1 MVVSILK
8 SLFGSRSIPVP
19 QLKLGVIG
27 RENAGKTALFKTL
40 YAGPMQID
48 LPSGLRLG
56 VQDPRRMAELI
67 RDSRETY
74 RVLHER
80 GLHSTVDPK
89 RIEYQL
95 LDLGRMRLALHIREV
110 VGQVLTRTLPQS
122 PAQQQQLYADY
133 LTDLAASEV
142 LWLLLPCPPASA
154 SEEDQERLYDDF
166 LLSAAYAQ
174 AALRQRGR
182 PCAVAIVLSKLDT
195 RYGTEEQARER
206 LHTDVLG
213 WLRRQASSCLLGLE
227 NLEELTIFPLSS
239 FGFGRSAVK
248 PRTDKERTARSL
260 DEPEWVLRAGA
271 GPRPFNLT
279 ALVLWS
285 LVAGLRHREVATVG
299 REERELAQLLWRL
312 QTDLESL
319 DGWYYTLGR

>member
-8 SLFGSRSIPVP
+8 NLFGSRSVEIP

-74 RVLHER
+74 RGLHER
-80 GLHSTVDPK
+80 GLLSTVDPK
-89 RIEYQL
+89 EIEYHL
-95 LDLGRMRLALHIREV
+95 LDLGRVRLGLQIREV
-110 VGQVLTRTLPQS
+110 IGQVLTRTMPQS

-133 LTDLAASEV
+133 LTDLATSDV
-142 LWLLLPCPPASA
+142 LWMLLPCPPAS
-154 SEEDQERLYDDF
+154 STEEDQERLYDDF
-166 LLSAAYAQ
+166 LLSSAYAQ
-174 AALRQRGR
+174 AAMRQRGK
-182 PCAVAIVLSKLDT
+182 PCAMAIVLSKLDS
-195 RYGTEEQARER
+195 RYGTEDQARER
-206 LHTDVLG
+206 VQNDVLG
-213 WLRRQASSCLLGLE
+213 WLRRQASNCLLGLE
-227 NLEELTIFPLSS
+227 NLEELTIFPVSS
-239 FGFGRSAVK
+239 FGFGRSVIK
-248 PRTDKERTARSL
+248 PHTDKERSSRSS
-260 DEPEWVLRAGA
+260 EEAEWVLRGA

-279 ALVLWS
+279 PLVLWS
-285 LVAGLRHREVATVG
+285 LVAGLRHREVTVVG

-319 DGWYYTLGR
+319 EGWYYTLGR